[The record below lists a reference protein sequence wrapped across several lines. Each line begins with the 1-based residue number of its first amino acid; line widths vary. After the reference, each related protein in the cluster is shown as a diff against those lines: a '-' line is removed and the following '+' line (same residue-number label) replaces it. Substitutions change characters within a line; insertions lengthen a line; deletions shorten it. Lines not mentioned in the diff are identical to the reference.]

1 MITPASLPAEI
12 VSLLIP
18 RLSDEFKAFYF
29 YRDASNWCANVGFL
43 KAAEYFAK
51 ESADELEHAKKI
63 ETYLTDWNVTPTLP
77 PIASPASQFAK
88 LSDVIDAAYQIE
100 YALYGAYVATSQ
112 AAFASDLCTFDFLTQ
127 FRKIQVESVA
137 QYSDLLNRLTGV
149 NVESKFEMLALE
161 ETLFA

>member
-1 MITPASLPAEI
+1 MITPVSLPPESI
-12 VSLLIP
+12 SLLIP
-18 RLSDEFKAFYF
+18 RISDEFNAFYF
-29 YRDASNWCANVGFL
+29 YRDAANWCANVGYT

-63 ETYLTDWNVTPTLP
+63 EAYLTDWNVTPTLP
-77 PIASPASQFAK
+77 PIASPASTFSK

-100 YALYGAYVATSQ
+100 YALYGAYVETSK

-127 FRKIQVESVA
+127 FRNIQVESVA
-137 QYSDLLNRLTGV
+137 QYSDLLNKLAGV
-149 NVESKFEMLALE
+149 NVDSKFEMLALE